1 MTVTP
6 MICQHIAL
14 KLSVG
19 EQAGAVEGRRQ
30 VGRRIYIIK
39 HRIRKMTQPFRIG
52 AESKNYELGDICGW

>member
-19 EQAGAVEGRRQ
+19 EQGGCRRGQTTGRATDLHN
-30 VGRRIYIIK
+30 IS
-39 HRIRKMTQPFRIG
+39 
-52 AESKNYELGDICGW
+52 AEFER